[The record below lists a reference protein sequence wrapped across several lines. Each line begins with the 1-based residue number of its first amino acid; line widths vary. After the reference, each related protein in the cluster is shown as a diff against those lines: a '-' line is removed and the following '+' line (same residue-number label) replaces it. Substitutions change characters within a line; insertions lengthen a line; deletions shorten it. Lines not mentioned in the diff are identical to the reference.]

1 MVDLLG
7 SKDGGGGGGELRQTL
22 RSRLLSVLE
31 GSNDLL
37 SGLSSRL
44 ESALSLGSD
53 DADSDA
59 ASRAPTESLLGAGA
73 APDGDAAHGS
83 TILSRKLRLPQFGP
97 GLPFEDYAA
106 MARKRQQRQ
115 QADEASGGAGGGSGG
130 GGGGASS
137 SDSEPISR
145 GGELRATG
153 PDPYEKLKYFTE
165 APSSGSAS
173 DGDGYGPSTSIDS
186 DHDGK
191 KYWIRSGS
199 EGSVQSWASSL
210 SYESQSDEILAE
222 SVEFM
227 RKFVADLFRDS
238 SSISLEQKSK
248 FGQLAQ
254 HECGRLWFA
263 RFVNAQRVLNK
274 RVDESTFYSLVQYF
288 AIVLFECADAD
299 DFSPAKS
306 LMNMCFTFYY
316 EVDVPGCEPYKEYLY
331 TYLKDQ
337 PIWHSLRFWN
347 AAFFDALQ
355 CERVH
360 RPVVTRDEIHHNSLE
375 AITDERQ
382 YQENITFGQLGT
394 FTCNMHAFGLSKELC
409 YEFLRKQCI
418 IANLREDQEKMLRD
432 NIERM
437 YKETDPWR

>member
-1 MVDLLG
+1 MKNVFIMVDVLNTG
-7 SKDGGGGGGELRQTL
+7 TTKDNRTSGGELKHML

-44 ESALSLGSD
+44 ESALSLSSEHAHD
-53 DADSDA
+53 DSSITTTTIPTADE
-59 ASRAPTESLLGAGA
+59 TENL
-73 APDGDAAHGS
+73 
-83 TILSRKLRLPQFGP
+83 TSRKLRLPQFGP
-97 GLPFEDYAA
+97 SLPYEDYAA
-106 MARKRQQRQ
+106 RARKRKNQ
-115 QADEASGGAGGGSGG
+115 DDKSH
-130 GGGGASS
+130 ASS
-137 SDSEPISR
+137 TDSEPVRIT
-145 GGELRATG
+145 ELKASG
-153 PDPYEKLKYFTE
+153 PDPYEKLKYKTE

-173 DGDGYGPSTSIDS
+173 DGDGYGPSTSLDS
-186 DHDGK
+186 CDNDGK

-210 SYESQSDEILAE
+210 SFDSQSDEITAE
-222 SVEFM
+222 AVEFM
-227 RKFVADLFRDS
+227 RKFVGDLFKDS
-238 SSISLEQKSK
+238 SSIPLDQKSK

-254 HECGRLWFA
+254 HEAGRLWFA
-263 RFVNAQRVLNK
+263 RFVNAQRVLHK
-274 RVDESTFYSLVQYF
+274 KVDESTFYSLVQYF
-288 AIVLFECADAD
+288 TIVLFECADAD

-331 TYLKDQ
+331 TYLRDQ
-337 PIWHSLRFWN
+337 AIWHSLRFWN

-360 RPVVTRDEIHHNSLE
+360 RPVVTRDEIRHNSLE
-375 AITDERQ
+375 AITDEKQ

-409 YEFLRKQCI
+409 SEFLRKQCT

-432 NIERM
+432 NVERM
-437 YKETDPWR
+437 YRETDPWR

>member
-73 APDGDAAHGS
+73 APDGDAAH
-83 TILSRKLRLPQFGP
+83 
-97 GLPFEDYAA
+97 
-106 MARKRQQRQ
+106 
-115 QADEASGGAGGGSGG
+115 
-130 GGGGASS
+130 
-137 SDSEPISR
+137 
-145 GGELRATG
+145 
-153 PDPYEKLKYFTE
+153 E

-394 FTCNMHAFGLSKELC
+394 FTCNMHAFGLSKELS